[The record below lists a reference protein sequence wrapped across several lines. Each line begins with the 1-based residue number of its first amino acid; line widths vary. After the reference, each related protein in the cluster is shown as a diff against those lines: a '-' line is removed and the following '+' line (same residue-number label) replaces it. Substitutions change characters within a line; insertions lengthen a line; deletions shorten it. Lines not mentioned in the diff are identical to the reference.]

1 MLQNGG
7 EFSFVYDERMDT
19 VLNVRTSS
27 ILAGIKEARIKKVNY
42 FPSRLISILPI
53 KVSNFSDRNN
63 EDFHHEGKI
72 S

>member
-7 EFSFVYDERMDT
+7 EFSFVYDEIMDT

-42 FPSRLISILPI
+42 FPSRLISILLI